1 MCKAH
6 TISRTGDRSRPF
18 RSSARKV
25 STSSDRS
32 PTAGLSYTDAE
43 QRDAFRGVFP
53 GISPPPYE
61 GKYVHA
67 KQRDTFGAIF
77 PGMAS
82 HLPARTRAELLQNS
96 QHRHEQRHYNEAN
109 TPA

>member
-6 TISRTGDRSRPF
+6 TISRTGDRSSPF
-18 RSSARKV
+18 RPSASEV
-25 STSSDRS
+25 STSQTDPRRPAY
-32 PTAGLSYTDAE
+32 PTPT
-43 QRDAFRGVFP
+43 P
-53 GISPPPYE
+53 ISGTPFVVSSRASAPPPYE

-82 HLPARTRAELLQNS
+82 RLPARTRAELLQNS

-109 TPA
+109 AQA